1 MDDWHGIRGLG
12 RAHDLKKVD
21 GLTDGT
27 SIAVA
32 CDDNTA
38 YILSTATLATERT
51 FTHPALCGLSRNKAD
66 RFASSDE
73 QGNIAL
79 RKTEDWSLMHEWHG
93 HSAVIICMCF
103 SDNDSVLVTG
113 SDSGDFSCKVRN
125 PLTAE
130 LLTTFAGQQGGCGRA
145 CSCRAQPLWFLAAV
159 TRLFASG
166 TPL

>member
-38 YILSTATLATERT
+38 YILSAATLATERS
-51 FTHPALCGLSRNKAD
+51 FTHPGPVWAVAFNNKAD
-66 RFASSDE
+66 LFASSDE

-79 RKTEDWSLMHEWHG
+79 RRTDDWSLTHEWHG
-93 HSAVIICMCF
+93 HSAVVICMCF

-113 SDSGDFSCKVRN
+113 SGSGDFSCKVWN
-125 PLTAE
+125 PETAE
-130 LLTTFAGQQGGCGRA
+130 LLTTFTGHTGWVRSCVFLPGTTTVVSGGGDKIIR
-145 CSCRAQPLWFLAAV
+145 V
-159 TRLFASG
+159 
-166 TPL
+166 